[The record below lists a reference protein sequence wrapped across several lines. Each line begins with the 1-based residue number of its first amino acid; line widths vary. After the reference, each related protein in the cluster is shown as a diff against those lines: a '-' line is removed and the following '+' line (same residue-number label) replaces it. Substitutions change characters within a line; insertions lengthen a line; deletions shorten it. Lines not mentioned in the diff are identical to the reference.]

1 MEGVGR
7 ENEAGGERDLIPDSL
22 LDELERRL
30 DVVEERINVERVKR
44 CVASLPIFTAVLRRV
59 PADYYDRSLEER
71 RVLLGAAST
80 AQLCKTIVLENTAWQ
95 EGDDGHYVAVVLQYI
110 TKIDV
115 EALAGRMHRPPS
127 RRPKYQLAPEA
138 VSRALTG
145 FIHNAVTVF
154 GLRSPLP
161 VVVCQ
166 RVADVSPP
174 YVYLGGGSVDAKL
187 GLAVSELVAG
197 AVVCGRVSV
206 PREAAEEEG

>member
-1 MEGVGR
+1 M
-7 ENEAGGERDLIPDSL
+7 ADPL
-22 LDELERRL
+22 LELERRL
-30 DVVEERINVERVKR
+30 DVVTDRINVERVKR
-44 CVASLPIFTAVLRRV
+44 SVGGLPIFTAVLRRV
-59 PADYYDRSLEER
+59 PSDYYSKSLGER
-71 RVLLGAAST
+71 RDLLGCTST

-95 EGDDGHYVAVVLQYI
+95 EGDSKEARYVAVVLQYI

-115 EALAGRMHRPPS
+115 EALAVKMHRPPT

-161 VVVCQ
+161 IVVCQ

-174 YVYLGGGSVDAKL
+174 FVYLGGGSVDMKL
-187 GLAVSELVAG
+187 GLSVHELIAG
-197 AVVCGRVSV
+197 AGASVCGFVSV
-206 PREAAEEEG
+206 PREGGDQEEEEG